1 MNTNENIINY
11 KYENSNLNAI
21 TINNNG
27 KNVTYSLGGG
37 SGTSGT
43 FDSKTITANGTYD
56 AANDSLDGYDEVTV
70 NVPDI
75 NIQATKNVTITEN
88 KTTVITPD
96 SGYDAIDKINVDV
109 DIKAYKTFVSDYSGF
124 INFTDTRYYS
134 IQGHFNF
141 DFDGRIVFA
150 RLQGTSV
157 VGNPTSVSFTSG
169 TEVTVS
175 MWYTYVFNIF
185 IMDNNGNIRHAF
197 YVDMHDVYNG

>member
-96 SGYDAIDKINVDV
+96 SGYGAIKKINVDV
-109 DIKAYKTFVSDYSGF
+109 DIEAYKTFVSDYSGF
-124 INFTDTRYYS
+124 INFTDTRYYN

-141 DFDGRIVFA
+141 DFDGTIVFT
-150 RLQGTSV
+150 RIQGSSII
-157 VGNPTSVSFTSG
+157 GIPAPVSFTSG
-169 TEVTVS
+169 TEVTVG

-185 IMDNNGNIRHAF
+185 IMDNNGNIRHTF
-197 YVDMHDVYNG
+197 YVDMHDIYNG